1 MTNVNKPFGFALS
14 RSQNAEYSGVVKSCY
29 IPATNSAKLYIGDA
43 VQNSTGS
50 NASAFMGFKAGAL
63 PIVAKASASSAIDG
77 VIVGFLPNGDTYITG
92 CLPAYT
98 EAVALV
104 IDNPLAKFNI
114 QATGE
119 ATAAMVDKDAKISVS
134 TAGNDYTG
142 ISGMALDIST
152 VDADPT
158 LPVHICG
165 IADYLTNDAGNYAVL
180 EVMIN
185 HNFAAQAAK
194 QDKLTAGTGI
204 EISDENVISVTG

>member
-14 RSQNAEYSGVVKSCY
+14 RSQNAEYSGVVKACF

-50 NASAFMGFKAGAL
+50 NTTEFMGYKAGSL

-77 VIVGFLPNGDTYITG
+77 VIIGFMPNGDTYLTG
-92 CLPAYT
+92 CLPAST
-98 EAVALV
+98 AAVALV

-114 QATGE
+114 QANGE
-119 ATAAMVDKDAKISVS
+119 FTAAMVDKDAKISVS

-142 ISGMALDIST
+142 ISGMSLDVST
-152 VDADPT
+152 VDVDPT
-158 LPVHICG
+158 LPLHICG
-165 IADYLTNDAGNYAVL
+165 IADYLSNDAGNYAVV

-185 HNFAAQAAK
+185 HNFAALATK
-194 QDKLTAGTGI
+194 QDK
-204 EISDENVISVTG
+204 ES